1 MEPACRFVRRTGH
14 VCRLRERSQRVDE
27 SRILYLLTDLQV
39 GYCQFLTQV
48 CDLHIFRIRFHQAEL
63 VENLLR
69 ICGRVIRDRARVLC
83 VFIAYRVNVAIRFT
97 AILLSYRLFILY
109 ILRFPRKFR
118 LYLHPIQGS
127 GTRVRFIGF
136 HPHLLVVEPSVIL
149 LLDSHSL
156 AADCHIY
163 ICDLCMVC
171 FVLCF

>member
-1 MEPACRFVRRTGH
+1 MEPTRRFVRRTGNIGG
-14 VCRLRERSQRVDE
+14 LRERSQRINE
-27 SRILYLLTDLQV
+27 SRILYLLADLQIS
-39 GYCQFLTQV
+39 YCQFLTQV
-48 CDLHIFRIRFHQAEL
+48 CDLHVFCIRFHQAKL
-63 VENLLR
+63 IKNLLR
-69 ICGRVIRDRARVLC
+69 VCGRVACDSARILC
-83 VFIAYRVNVAIRFT
+83 VFVAYRVNVAIRFT

-156 AADCHIY
+156 VADRHIY
-163 ICDLCMVC
+163 IYVLCMVC